1 MASMDQLYA
10 TALSHLVSDA
20 DRLRVS
26 SVIVDL
32 LQQIN
37 AAIGALAGT
46 VAAVTSHSAA
56 VEGTR
61 SVATARTL
69 FSITGYNSL
78 GASQYIQIFDAAA
91 PPGAGTVPLA
101 VLKAS
106 PNFPFAFDFGSRGI
120 ALTNGISVCNS
131 STATTYTAGLADCL
145 YMIAYSTT

>member
-1 MASMDQLYA
+1 MDQLYA
-10 TALSHLVSDA
+10 AALSHLVSDA

-37 AAIGALAGT
+37 VSIGAISGALAATQSHSTALEGT
-46 VAAVTSHSAA
+46 HSVAA
-56 VEGTR
+56 
-61 SVATARTL
+61 ARTL
-69 FSITGYNSL
+69 FSVTGYNSL

-106 PNFPFAFDFGSRGI
+106 PNFPFAFDFGARGI
-120 ALTNGISVCNS
+120 ALLNGITVCNS
-131 STATTYTAGLADCL
+131 STAATYTAGLADCL
-145 YMIAYSTT
+145 FMVAYL